1 MWAAGG
7 GVPMNPERDTRGV
20 AGGHSTPGDQLPPK
34 LNDAERSDARRLF
47 ALIPQKAKV
56 ATRAPKQTRSTKKR
70 LVEEPELGLRTSA
83 FARTV
88 VGHYLSGRFA
98 PLQISTVGHV
108 LRKLTEGGSTAPTV
122 DIAHAIGCVDSN
134 IEHLRF
140 GKLGYR
146 KDDSGTEFPAST
158 WSFFLAIFRR
168 QLEDHDPP
176 STFEQQRSGL
186 RVAICFVRDRL
197 AALPRAAVPAGGHEH
212 LSVPRDLVLDPV
224 ALAMASYQLRLLT
237 IASARRLV
245 RPLRGS
251 PQAAQFE
258 TTVSDLRQEGITLFT
273 LAQSQDAGT
282 LATRPPYLDS
292 NDALLSHCELLLRQ
306 YGSALLLTLHA
317 LYIPWRDEEAMLT

>member
-1 MWAAGG
+1 MK
-7 GVPMNPERDTRGV
+7 PERDTPGNTGV
-20 AGGHSTPGDQLPPK
+20 RSTSGDQLPPK
-34 LNDAERSDARRLF
+34 LNDAERSDARKLLD
-47 ALIPQKAKV
+47 LIPQKAKV
-56 ATRAPKQTRSTKKR
+56 VTSAPKQTRSTKKR

-98 PLQISTVGHV
+98 LLQISTVGHV
-108 LRKLTEGGSTAPTV
+108 LRKLTEDGSTAPTV

-146 KDDSGTEFPAST
+146 KEDSGTEFPAST

-176 STFEQQRSGL
+176 STFEGQQSGL
-186 RVAICFVRDRL
+186 RVTICFVRDIL
-197 AALPRAAVPAGGHEH
+197 AALPRVAVPAGGHEH
-212 LSVPRDLVLDPV
+212 LSVPRDRVLDPV

-245 RPLRGS
+245 RPVRGS
-251 PQAAQFE
+251 PHAAQFE
-258 TTVSDLRQEGITLFT
+258 TTVSDLRQQGITLFE
-273 LAQSQDAGT
+273 LAQSQHAAAP
-282 LATRPPYLDS
+282 ATRPTYLDS
-292 NDALLSHCELLLRQ
+292 NDALLSHCDILRRH
-306 YGSALLLTLHA
+306 YGAALLLTCHA